1 MSFQGMVPQFPQQSP
16 MASVREAL
24 MLQAIRPPESKMD
37 KELNEAII
45 SDVQMRTASTG
56 ADCISENGRRSQ
68 EFLDRLDRY
77 SQERQA
83 IVDSCIGTCKDS
95 GGKLI
100 TDATKCPRHA
110 RALDDKEFV
119 INNVRARLDSLIAN
133 DKAINGLLK

>member
-1 MSFQGMVPQFPQQSP
+1 MSIQAMVPQFQQQSP
-16 MASVREAL
+16 MTSVREAL
-24 MLQAIRPPESKMD
+24 MLRVLQPPESQMD

-77 SQERQA
+77 SKERQG
-83 IVDSCIGTCKDS
+83 IVDSCVGTCKDS
-95 GGKLI
+95 NGALI
-100 TDATKCPRHA
+100 MDATKCSRHA
-110 RALDDKEFV
+110 RAIDDKDFAM
-119 INNVRARLDSLIAN
+119 NNVRARLESLIAN

>member
-1 MSFQGMVPQFPQQSP
+1 MSIQGMVPQFQQQSP

-77 SQERQA
+77 SKERQG
-83 IVDSCIGTCKDS
+83 IVDSCVGTCKDS
-95 GGKLI
+95 NGALI
-100 TDATKCPRHA
+100 MDATKCSRHA
-110 RALDDKEFV
+110 RAIDDKEFV